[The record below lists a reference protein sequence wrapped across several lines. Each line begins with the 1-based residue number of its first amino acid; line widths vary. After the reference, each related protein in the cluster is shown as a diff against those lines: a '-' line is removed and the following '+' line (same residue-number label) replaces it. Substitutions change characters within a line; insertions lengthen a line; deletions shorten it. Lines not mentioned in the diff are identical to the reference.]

1 MQLNDV
7 EYKILNHINT
17 IKNTHGENLEELFPE
32 NKFLVS
38 PSLEILDK
46 SRLIESELVEI
57 PNENSCGKTMVIA
70 KKITNE
76 GKKALYDYEK
86 NQELLQTK
94 QATEQERIERE
105 KKHVQLAEEANFIA
119 RKAKKDAKFANYVAF
134 FSLLVAIIALFK
146 K

>member
-7 EYKILNHINT
+7 EYKILSHINT

-32 NKFLVS
+32 NKFLAS
-38 PSLEILDK
+38 TSLEKLEK
-46 SRLIESELVEI
+46 LKLIETELI
-57 PNENSCGKTMVIA
+57 RFPRENSRGNNLVVA

-94 QATEQERIERE
+94 QTTEQERIERE
-105 KKHVQLAEEANFIA
+105 KKHVQLAEEANSIA
-119 RKAKKDAKFANYVAF
+119 KKAKKDAIIANCVAI